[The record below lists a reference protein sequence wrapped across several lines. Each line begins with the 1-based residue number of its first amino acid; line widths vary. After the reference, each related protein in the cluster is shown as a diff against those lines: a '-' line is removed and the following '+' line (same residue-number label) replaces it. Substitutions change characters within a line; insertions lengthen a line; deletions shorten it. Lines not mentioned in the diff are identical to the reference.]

1 MFSVLTCAESSQL
14 VQEVGT
20 AVAVR
25 PKLVRQGTFTKDD
38 EAKASTASAT
48 TTSKQ
53 VGSLLHF

>member
-1 MFSVLTCAESSQL
+1 M

-38 EAKASTASAT
+38 EVKASTATTAT
-48 TTSKQ
+48 TTKQ
-53 VGSLLHF
+53 VGWL